1 MLLNPDES
9 ETVEPSSRQLVTFL
23 ENPDRSVGS
32 RSCLGNRRRRRHI
45 LQRAAGGISRAG
57 QFPAGTFGH
66 AACSEDQLLTML
78 RLGSRRRTVLS
89 QTVRELANIVV
100 GALVVGQLV
109 EGGVPSV
116 ASILGG
122 IGAWFLL
129 VGLAMLFVGET
140 NGD

>member
-1 MLLNPDES
+1 M
-9 ETVEPSSRQLVTFL
+9 
-23 ENPDRSVGS
+23 
-32 RSCLGNRRRRRHI
+32 
-45 LQRAAGGISRAG
+45 
-57 QFPAGTFGH
+57 
-66 AACSEDQLLTML
+66 
-78 RLGSRRRTVLS
+78 GSRRRTVLS

-109 EGGVPSV
+109 AGGVPSV